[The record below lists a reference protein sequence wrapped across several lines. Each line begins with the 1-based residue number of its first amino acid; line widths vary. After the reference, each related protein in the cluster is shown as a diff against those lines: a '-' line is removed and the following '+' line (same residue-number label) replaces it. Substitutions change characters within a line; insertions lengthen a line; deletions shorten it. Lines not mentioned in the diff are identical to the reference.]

1 MIFLKRNL
9 IVTGW
14 QPAFQTSLALS
25 CSMLFLQSLQL
36 IQFKNYSHQTFRF
49 SGPVTAITG
58 ANGIGKTNVL
68 DAIHYLSFTK
78 SYFQSGDGL
87 NVQHGTQGFRI
98 DGEFTLSEESLP
110 VSIVLR
116 ETGKKEVSCNGSPY
130 EKFSHH
136 IGRFPCVMIAPD
148 DVELIIGGSEMRRS
162 FLDTVLSQMDAVYL
176 QQLISY
182 NKVLQQRNSFLKSCA
197 QTQTRN
203 DALLDVFED
212 QLLAAGNYIFTKR
225 NEFLPGFNQQVLH
238 FYASIAGK
246 AEPVAV
252 TYESKL
258 LEQPFDVLLQQSREK
273 DHLLQRTTTGIHRD
287 DLYFSM
293 NNEPFKQTA
302 SQGQRKSLLFS
313 LKLAE
318 AEVLK
323 QQKGFAPLLLLD
335 DVFEKLDAERM
346 HNLLHYVCTQF
357 GGQVFL
363 TDTHPQ
369 RMKTAF
375 ADMQI
380 PLQLIELD

>member
-1 MIFLKRNL
+1 
-9 IVTGW
+9 
-14 QPAFQTSLALS
+14 
-25 CSMLFLQSLQL
+25 MLFLQSLQL
-36 IQFKNYSHQTFRF
+36 VQFKNYSHQTFRF
-49 SGPVTAITG
+49 EGPVTAITG

-68 DAIHYLSFTK
+68 DAIHYLCFTK
-78 SYFQSGDGL
+78 SYFQSGDGM
-87 NVQHGTQGFRI
+87 NVQHGMQGFRI
-98 DGEFTLSEESLP
+98 DGQFTLAGETLP

-116 ETGKKEVSCNGSPY
+116 ETGKKEVSCNGSLY

-182 NKVLQQRNSFLKSCA
+182 NKILQQRNSFLKSCA

-203 DALLDVFED
+203 NALLDVLDE
-212 QLLAAGNYIFTKR
+212 QLIAAGTYIFTRR
-225 NEFLPGFNQQVLH
+225 NDFLPGFNEQVLQ
-238 FYASIAGK
+238 FYSSIAGK

-258 LEQPFDVLLQQSREK
+258 RETSLENLLQQCREK
-273 DHLLQRTTTGIHRD
+273 DYQLQRSTTGVHRD

-293 NNEPFKQTA
+293 NDEPFKQTA

-335 DVFEKLDAERM
+335 DVFEKLDQERM
-346 HNLLHYVCTQF
+346 HNLLNYVCSQF

-363 TDTHPQ
+363 TDTHPE
-369 RMKTAF
+369 RMKNAF
-375 ADMQI
+375 ANMQI
-380 PLQLIELD
+380 PLQLIELG

>member
-1 MIFLKRNL
+1 MGRNNSKPL
-9 IVTGW
+9 SNKLW
-14 QPAFQTSLALS
+14 QPALSYLAA
-25 CSMLFLQSLQL
+25 MLFLQSLQM

-49 SGPVTAITG
+49 EGPVTAITG

-87 NVQHGTQGFRI
+87 NVQHGMQGFRI
-98 DGEFTLSEESLP
+98 DGQFTLSEEALP

-182 NKVLQQRNSFLKSCA
+182 NKILQQRNSFLKSCA

-203 DALLDVFED
+203 DALLDVLDD
-212 QLLAAGNYIFTKR
+212 QLLTAGDYIFTKR
-225 NEFLPGFNQQVLH
+225 KEFLPGFNQQVLH

-273 DHLLQRTTTGIHRD
+273 DYLLQRTTIGIHRD
-287 DLYFSM
+287 DLYFLM
-293 NNEPFKQTA
+293 NDEPFKQTA

-346 HNLLHYVCTQF
+346 HNLLQYVCTQF

-369 RMKTAF
+369 RMKAAF
-375 ADMQI
+375 AEMQI
-380 PLQLIELD
+380 PLQLIELG

>member
-1 MIFLKRNL
+1 
-9 IVTGW
+9 
-14 QPAFQTSLALS
+14 
-25 CSMLFLQSLQL
+25 MLFLQSLQL
-36 IQFKNYSHQTFRF
+36 IQFKNYSQQTFRF
-49 SGPVTAITG
+49 EGAVTAITG

-87 NVQHGTQGFRI
+87 NVQHGMQGFRI
-98 DGEFTLSEESLP
+98 NGTFTLSDEELSA
-110 VSIVLR
+110 SIVLR
-116 ETGKKEVSCNGSPY
+116 ENGKKEVNCNGAPY

-162 FLDTVLSQMDAVYL
+162 FLDTVLSQIDAVYL
-176 QQLISY
+176 KQLITY
-182 NKVLQQRNSFLKSCA
+182 NKVVQQRNSFLKSCA

-203 DALLDVFED
+203 DALLDVLDD
-212 QLLAAGNYIFTKR
+212 QLIAAGNYIFTTR
-225 NEFLPGFNQQVLH
+225 NGFLPGFNEQVLQ
-238 FYASIAGK
+238 FYSSIAGK

-258 LEQPFDVLLQQSREK
+258 LEQPFELLLQQSREK
-273 DHLLQRTTTGIHRD
+273 DYLLQRTSNGVHRD

-293 NNEPFKQTA
+293 NDEPFKQTA

-346 HNLLHYVCTQF
+346 HNLLNYVCSQF

-375 ADMQI
+375 AEMNI
-380 PLQLIELD
+380 PLQLIELG